1 LGLDEFDE
9 SGPAP
14 SSNAE
19 LARVIKLDVGGT
31 LFTTTFLTLTR
42 VRSMFTGMLSGN
54 FSDERAYFIDR
65 DPTYFRYI
73 LNYLRDGTIDVQEL
87 SILHRS
93 ALLKEAKFYQ
103 INGLLRTLEIS
114 ERNQKIDFQASP
126 SMEKEYKLMVDV
138 KNSEL
143 SSVFQKMTCEE
154 NYDFESWAISR
165 PSSTNTA
172 GQGNNPG
179 AAEALVNVLF
189 SRQLSNGD
197 VRLLNRL
204 RNM

>member
-1 LGLDEFDE
+1 
-9 SGPAP
+9 
-14 SSNAE
+14 
-19 LARVIKLDVGGT
+19 
-31 LFTTTFLTLTR
+31 
-42 VRSMFTGMLSGN
+42 MFTGMLSGN